1 MPQLGKSSV
10 SSRISSLTE
19 LKTVDFVTPLVRS
32 APVWRVSLLI
42 SWRAVIHKVYW
53 KSSPFFFNNGIE
65 SVIDRKEPVLF
76 FSTLLSSSIIYSH
89 MWRPPTALDQTP

>member
-42 SWRAVIHKVYW
+42 S
-53 KSSPFFFNNGIE
+53 
-65 SVIDRKEPVLF
+65 
-76 FSTLLSSSIIYSH
+76 
-89 MWRPPTALDQTP
+89 